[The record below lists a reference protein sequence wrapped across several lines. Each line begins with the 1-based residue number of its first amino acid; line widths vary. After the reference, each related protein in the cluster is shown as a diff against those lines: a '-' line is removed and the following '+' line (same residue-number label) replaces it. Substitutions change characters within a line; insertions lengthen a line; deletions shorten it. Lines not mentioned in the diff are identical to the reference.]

1 MNKVAIVLVCVA
13 ACGGKKSDDNNNN
26 ANPVG
31 AKATDTTTCPMPT
44 NADVRER
51 FAVGATP
58 DYRVN
63 AMVGEAPKC
72 HDEFIA
78 NDVVTLQGGQPKLV
92 AEGTFQ
98 GHCPGEADIKRTFE
112 AVKPA
117 KAVIS
122 VEATHTDLGG
132 ELGAGKPA
140 ILDSKMPDKLVGISV
155 GVADR
160 CGTALS
166 LGVTG
171 NVTTWTLGAG
181 CDSVAKLTPY
191 QLGMATDGMNSQTM
205 QITPIG
211 PGTCTATAELLGVKG
226 DISITVK

>member
-1 MNKVAIVLVCVA
+1 MNKLAIVLVCVA
-13 ACGGKKSDDNNNN
+13 ACSGKKSSD
-26 ANPVG
+26 
-31 AKATDTTTCPMPT
+31 KAQPAVTKSADTTTCPMPKT
-44 NADVRER
+44 PDVRER

-58 DYRVN
+58 DYRVE
-63 AMVGEAPKC
+63 AMAGEAAKC

-78 NDVVTLQGGQPKLV
+78 NDVVKLEGAFPKIV

-98 GHCPGEADIKRTFE
+98 GHCPGEPDLKRTFE

-140 ILDSKMPDKLVGISV
+140 ILDSKQPDKLVGVAV
-155 GVADR
+155 GVVDR
-160 CGTALS
+160 CGDALS
-166 LGVTG
+166 IGHPG

-181 CDSVAKLTPY
+181 CDKVAKVSPY
-191 QLGMATDGMNSQTM
+191 TVETAPDAAKSQEM
-205 QITPIG
+205 QIAPVG
-211 PGTCTATAELLGVKG
+211 PGTCTLTAELLGVKG